1 MSTAYEFDGRLR
13 AVERLSQANDLQLTS
28 HEDVCAERYKGIQD
42 NLNRMNRAINWAA
55 AGLRTGMAALLIKLL
70 IFPGAG

>member
-1 MSTAYEFDGRLR
+1 MSLEFEYDGRLR

-42 NLNRMNRAINWAA
+42 NLNRMNRTINWAA
-55 AGLRTGMAALLIKLL
+55 TGLIAGMAALLVKLL
-70 IFPGAG
+70 IFPGT